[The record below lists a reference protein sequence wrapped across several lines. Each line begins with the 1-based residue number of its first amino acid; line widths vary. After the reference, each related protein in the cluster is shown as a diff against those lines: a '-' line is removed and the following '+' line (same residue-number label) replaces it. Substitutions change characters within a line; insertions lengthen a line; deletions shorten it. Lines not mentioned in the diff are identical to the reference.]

1 MINPL
6 IDNLSHYT
14 DTQLESNIQDLQRK
28 YFLTRNPGLKDQ
40 IANILAVYR
49 EELYCR
55 RVIADNQQ
63 NESSNIDGKDLDS
76 LIKIS

>member
-14 DTQLESNIQDLQRK
+14 DPQLESNIQDLQRK
-28 YFLTRNPGLKDQ
+28 YFLTQNPGLRDQ
-40 IANILAVYR
+40 IANILDVYR

-55 RVIADNQQ
+55 RAIADHEQ
-63 NESSNIDGKDLDS
+63 NKSSNIDGKDLDS

>member
-40 IANILAVYR
+40 IANILDVYR

-55 RVIADNQQ
+55 RAIADNQQ